1 MDDGTQQPLIEGG
14 SITEDDAG
22 KPLVGPAVG
31 TEKHRQLVTLVLI
44 ALLALIIV
52 GHYVTVVVLEWN
64 SKKVDTVTNAFNSVL
79 PVVSGLVGSS
89 VTYYFTKS
97 DGPAKK

>member
-1 MDDGTQQPLIEGG
+1 MNDENQPPLEGG
-14 SITEDDAG
+14 STTDDNTG
-22 KPLVGPAVG
+22 RPQVGPPVG
-31 TEKHRQLVTLVLI
+31 TERHRQIVTLVLI
-44 ALLALIIV
+44 ALLALIV
-52 GHYVTVVVLEWN
+52 LGHYVVIAVLEWN
-64 SKKVDTVTNAFNSVL
+64 SKKVDTLTNAFNSVL